1 MGYCIATDGTKL
13 NDEYVKEL
21 VYTAEFEVAHFIV
34 CKYITKRNLSGL
46 HLRIIN
52 HRGDRKKTLHLAPRG
67 HGKSTIGDVDYCI
80 TKLLRDANLR
90 IMIGSKTQG
99 QAEAFLKEIRTH
111 FEANEDLIR
120 VFGNLRGDKWNDKE
134 MTLSSRTLIK
144 KEASLTALGA
154 SGAVVSKHFD
164 LIICDDLVGF
174 ENARTGT
181 QRAKLKEW
189 FYSSLEPTL
198 EPTGEIRVLG
208 TRYHPNDLYQDF
220 IETGDYDVVVQ
231 KALNIYNEE
240 EFGTWKER
248 GLLPADIKEGDE
260 FPLWDYFG
268 LEDLQKRKAASG
280 SIIFGMQYQ
289 NTTDLAKGNI
299 FKNEYLRYYDSYSIR
314 QDGKVVVTLKDE
326 NTGEQINKI
335 CRVYMGVD
343 LAISQNTS
351 ADYFVIAVVGR
362 DDDNNYYVLD
372 YFMDRLSFDNQLNKI
387 LEYGHIKFSGVE
399 RIGVEAVAYQQAMC
413 QQLRRESNLPIID
426 VKTNTDKITRMM
438 RLSAKFECG
447 KVFIRPN
454 MHYLIDE
461 LLLYPETP
469 DGHDDLSDAIDF
481 AISMGEEKNK
491 IKVLKSNLYI

>member
-1 MGYCIATDGTKL
+1 MGYCIANDGSKL

-21 VYTAEFEVAHFIV
+21 ILTAEFEVAHFIV

-46 HLRIIN
+46 HLKIIN
-52 HRGDRKKTLHLAPRG
+52 QKSDTKKTLHLAPRG
-67 HGKSTIGDVDYCI
+67 HGKSTIGDVDFCI

-120 VFGNLRGDKWNDKE
+120 VFGDLKGDKWSDKE
-134 MTLSSRTLIK
+134 FTLNTRTLIK

-174 ENARTGT
+174 ENARTGS
-181 QRAKLKEW
+181 QRSKLKEW

-198 EPTGEIRVLG
+198 EPTGEMRVLG

-220 IETGDYDVVVQ
+220 IETGDYDVVIQ

-240 EFGTWKER
+240 EFGTWKAR
-248 GLLPADIKEGDE
+248 GLLPADIKPGDE

-268 LEDLQKRKAASG
+268 LEDLQKRKSASG

-299 FKNEYLRYYDSYSIR
+299 FKMEYLRYYDSYTIR
-314 QDGKVVVTLKDE
+314 QDGKAEVYLRNE
-326 NTGEQINKI
+326 ETGEKI
-335 CRVYMGVD
+335 KRVCRVFMGVD
-343 LAISQNTS
+343 LAISQSTS

-362 DDDNNYYVLD
+362 DEDNNYYVLD
-372 YFMDRLSFDNQLNKI
+372 YFMDRLSFENQLNKI
-387 LEYGHIKFSGVE
+387 LEYGQVKFPGVE

-413 QQLRRESNLPIID
+413 QQLRRESSLPVVDI
-426 VKTNTDKITRMM
+426 KTSKDKITRAM

-447 KVFIRPN
+447 KVLVRQN
-454 MHYLIDE
+454 MAELIDC
-461 LLLYPETP
+461 LLLMPEVE
-469 DGHDDLSDAIDF
+469 HDDIFDAVDF
-481 AISMGEEKNK
+481 AIAMGEEKNK
-491 IKVLKSNLYI
+491 IKVVKSNLYI